1 MTSHINHENLSQ
13 ADSPSSGRLI
23 ASMNS
28 RSAFGHPVQ
37 YIKLI
42 ETHISWIL
50 LTGDFAYKIKKP
62 VNFGFL
68 DFSTLDK
75 RRFYCEEELRLNR
88 RFAPQIYLDVVEI
101 RGSETAPQINGAG
114 DIIEYAVKMR
124 EFSQQCLLS
133 HYAARQKLSPE
144 IADAIADRV
153 SEFHQSN
160 PRAAASSDFGG
171 ALEAAHWSDENLVHI
186 AQAIPAAY
194 LPNSYFELKRW
205 YRENDR
211 LLEQIDSRKAAG
223 FVRECHGDLH
233 LGNMAMIDAVVTLF
247 DCIEFNPELRWIDTV
262 SEVAFVAMD
271 LHARGYPDFCWRFL
285 NRYFESSGDYA
296 GIALLR
302 YYFVYRALVRAK
314 VEALRVDQEARD
326 DDSYLAR
333 IAPALEY
340 IELAGRWAASHRAG
354 LILMH
359 GLSGSGKSTVATQ
372 LVEKIGA
379 IRIRS
384 DVERKR
390 LYDLTAADTS
400 GSTLDRGIYT
410 REATAATYQRL
421 IELGAAIIAVDFTVI
436 VDATLLLESQRRA
449 LLELESVPPSRRMI
463 IDCQAPETELRRRII
478 ERENDASEATLE
490 VLQRQLQTRQPI
502 SRQEREIA
510 AVV

>member
-1 MTSHINHENLSQ
+1 MDH
-13 ADSPSSGRLI
+13 
-23 ASMNS
+23 
-28 RSAFGHPVQ
+28 
-37 YIKLI
+37 
-42 ETHISWIL
+42 
-50 LTGDFAYKIKKP
+50 
-62 VNFGFL
+62 VN
-68 DFSTLDK
+68 
-75 RRFYCEEELRLNR
+75 
-88 RFAPQIYLDVVEI
+88 
-101 RGSETAPQINGAG
+101 
-114 DIIEYAVKMR
+114 
-124 EFSQQCLLS
+124 
-133 HYAARQKLSPE
+133 
-144 IADAIADRV
+144 
-153 SEFHQSN
+153 
-160 PRAAASSDFGG
+160 
-171 ALEAAHWSDENLVHI
+171 
-186 AQAIPAAY
+186 
-194 LPNSYFELKRW
+194 
-205 YRENDR
+205 
-211 LLEQIDSRKAAG
+211 
-223 FVRECHGDLH
+223 
-233 LGNMAMIDAVVTLF
+233 
-247 DCIEFNPELRWIDTV
+247 
-262 SEVAFVAMD
+262 
-271 LHARGYPDFCWRFL
+271 
-285 NRYFESSGDYA
+285 A

-333 IAPALEY
+333 IAPALGY

-359 GLSGSGKSTVATQ
+359 GLSGSGKSTVAAQ

-421 IELGAAIIAVDFTVI
+421 IELGAAIIAADFTVI

>member
-88 RFAPQIYLDVVEI
+88 RFAPQIYLDVVEV

-160 PRAAASSDFGG
+160 PPR
-171 ALEAAHWSDENLVHI
+171 
-186 AQAIPAAY
+186 
-194 LPNSYFELKRW
+194 R
-205 YRENDR
+205 
-211 LLEQIDSRKAAG
+211 
-223 FVRECHGDLH
+223 
-233 LGNMAMIDAVVTLF
+233 
-247 DCIEFNPELRWIDTV
+247 
-262 SEVAFVAMD
+262 SE
-271 LHARGYPDFCWRFL
+271 
-285 NRYFESSGDYA
+285 
-296 GIALLR
+296 
-302 YYFVYRALVRAK
+302 
-314 VEALRVDQEARD
+314 
-326 DDSYLAR
+326 
-333 IAPALEY
+333 
-340 IELAGRWAASHRAG
+340 
-354 LILMH
+354 
-359 GLSGSGKSTVATQ
+359 
-372 LVEKIGA
+372 
-379 IRIRS
+379 
-384 DVERKR
+384 
-390 LYDLTAADTS
+390 
-400 GSTLDRGIYT
+400 
-410 REATAATYQRL
+410 
-421 IELGAAIIAVDFTVI
+421 
-436 VDATLLLESQRRA
+436 
-449 LLELESVPPSRRMI
+449 
-463 IDCQAPETELRRRII
+463 
-478 ERENDASEATLE
+478 
-490 VLQRQLQTRQPI
+490 
-502 SRQEREIA
+502 
-510 AVV
+510 